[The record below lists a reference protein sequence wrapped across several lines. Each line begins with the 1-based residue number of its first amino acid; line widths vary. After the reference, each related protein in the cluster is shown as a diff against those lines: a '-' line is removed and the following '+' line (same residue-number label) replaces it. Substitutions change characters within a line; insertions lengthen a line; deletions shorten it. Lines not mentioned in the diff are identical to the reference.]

1 MKNESLI
8 LLQAIDEVDGIN
20 KLFNVLPLTS
30 LSYKT
35 GDVIIENGE
44 ALKSLFILSSGVCQI
59 SWDGIEE
66 GMGPREGVGSV
77 LGDISFLLGGNATAK
92 VVALEP
98 VECFELKHDS
108 LEIIARDSPS
118 QASKIYRALA
128 KINAQRLINQ
138 TQQQNV
144 LSYDKKQLLDP
155 AIKKAIDKFKFAA
168 AEFEAKRSH
177 KNLINDLK
185 EKLEKEFNG
194 VVSTINDFFPALSGV
209 EPATNCPPLQLIKTE
224 LLPYL
229 LLTRTAERMYRKPR
243 GYAGDYLTIKWM
255 YSDEPGGS
263 GELGTFLDRCFLN
276 QPAAQAVRN
285 RRILLREELEKA
297 LKLTEERPLRVTSL
311 ACGPAEEVF
320 DLFTEPYI
328 ASQIELTLI
337 DIDQEALDYVE
348 ARIKKEGLN
357 EHFQWPIRL
366 ERRNLLH
373 LCIGRQNLN
382 LYPQHLIYSIG
393 LIDYFDD
400 RIVTKLQQWIYQ
412 ALTKGGRSILGNFHS
427 NNPTRG
433 LMDHLLDWKLIHRD
447 EVEMKSL
454 ASNSGYSL
462 NKTQLRFEPSG
473 VNLFAISTK

>member
-1 MKNESLI
+1 MFKPSNE
-8 LLQAIDEVDGIN
+8 QMEEWFKPAFEDIN
-20 KLFNVLPLTS
+20 KILDQVNRETNCGNEYL
-30 LSYKT
+30 
-35 GDVIIENGE
+35 IHM
-44 ALKSLFILSSGVCQI
+44 LKSITDTYVGVKKVL
-59 SWDGIEE
+59 DEE
-66 GMGPREGVGSV
+66 GIG
-77 LGDISFLLGGNATAK
+77 
-92 VVALEP
+92 
-98 VECFELKHDS
+98 
-108 LEIIARDSPS
+108 RDSPS
-118 QASKIYRALA
+118 QASKIYRPLA
-128 KINAQRLINQ
+128 NINAQRLINQ
-138 TQQQNV
+138 TQQQNI
-144 LSYDKKQLLDP
+144 LSYDKKQLLNP
-155 AIKKAIDKFKFAA
+155 AIKKALDKFKFAA

-177 KNLINDLK
+177 KNSINNVK
-185 EKLEKEFNG
+185 EKLAKEFNC
-194 VVSTINDFFPALSGV
+194 VVTSLNDFFPALSGA
-209 EPATNCPPLQLIKTE
+209 EPATNCSSLQLIKTE

-285 RRILLREELEKA
+285 RRILLREEFDKA

-320 DLFTEPYI
+320 DLFTEPNI

-337 DIDQEALDYVE
+337 DIDQEALNYVE
-348 ARIKKEGLN
+348 ARIKREGLN
-357 EHFQWPIRL
+357 EHFQWPINL

-382 LYPQHLIYSIG
+382 LPPQHLIYSIG

-400 RIVTKLQQWIYQ
+400 RVVTKLQQWIYQ

-427 NNPTRG
+427 KNPTRG

-447 EVEMKSL
+447 EVQMKSL
-454 ASNSGYSL
+454 AASSGYSL

>member
-8 LLQAIDEVDGIN
+8 LLQAIDEVEGMNRLID
-20 KLFNVLPLTS
+20 VLPS
-30 LSYKT
+30 CYFQT
-35 GDVIIENGE
+35 GDVIIENRKP
-44 ALKSLFILSSGVCQI
+44 LKSLFLLTSGVCQI
-59 SWDGIEE
+59 SWDGLEE
-66 GMGPREGVGSV
+66 GMGPRLGVGSV

-98 VECFELKHDS
+98 VECFELTHDS
-108 LEIIARDSPS
+108 LERIARDSPT
-118 QASKIYRALA
+118 QASNIYRALA

-138 TQQQNV
+138 TQLQDI
-144 LSYDKKQLLDP
+144 LPYGKKQLLDP
-155 AIKKAIDKFKFAA
+155 AIKKALEKFKRAA
-168 AEFEAKRSH
+168 AEFEEKRSH
-177 KNLINDLK
+177 NNSTNNVKQ
-185 EKLEKEFNG
+185 KLAIEFDC
-194 VVSTINDFFPALSGV
+194 VVRTINEFFPALSGA
-209 EPATNCPPLQLIKTE
+209 ESATNCPSLQLIRTE

-243 GYAGDYLTIKWM
+243 GYAGDFLTIKWM
-255 YSDEPGGS
+255 YSDQPGGS
-263 GELGTFLDRCFLN
+263 GELGTYLDRCFLN

-285 RRILLREELEKA
+285 RRILLHEELEKA

-320 DLFTEPYI
+320 DLFTEPNI
-328 ASQIELTLI
+328 ASQLELTLV
-337 DIDQEALDYVE
+337 DIDQEALNHIE
-348 ARIKKEGLN
+348 ARLKKEGV
-357 EHFQWPIRL
+357 EKHFQWPIRL

-373 LCIGRQNLN
+373 LCVGRQTLN
-382 LYPQHLIYSIG
+382 LPPQHLIYSIG

-412 ALTKGGRSILGNFHS
+412 ALTTGGKSILGNFHS

-433 LMDHLLDWKLIHRD
+433 LMDHLLDWRLIHRD

-454 ASNSGYSL
+454 AKSGGYSL

-473 VNLFAISTK
+473 VNLFAISSK